1 MKDETTIQQF
11 NSLQKDILSEY
22 AQKWNGKN
30 QDSSFRKAV
39 KILYGFE
46 KDFGW
51 NILLNS
57 FYVIDDTELAKIS
70 FKQFELQGPSRHSDI
85 GERYLRLYGLLNA
98 VYQQKLAIDNLLE
111 IHKIP
116 DKKKLSKQLSESN
129 IIELRNKI
137 GAHST
142 NFKTERADSEHNFDV
157 YEISRPKLDRD
168 VISLLRNQ
176 NEFES
181 FELIKD
187 IDVFDKIIESNLSL
201 ILTKIIKKIYKNQ
214 GAFFKRLEIIE
225 FIRNG
230 GIIVG
235 DKKIEFK
242 K

>member
-1 MKDETTIQQF
+1 MRNETTIQQF

-22 AQKWNGKN
+22 AQKWNGKKN
-30 QDSSFRKAV
+30 KTTFRSAV
-39 KILYGFE
+39 KNFYGFE

-98 VYQQKLAIDNLLE
+98 IYQQKLAIDNLLE
-111 IHKIP
+111 VHKIVN
-116 DKKKLSKQLSESN
+116 KKKLSKQLSESK

-142 NFKTERADSEHNFDV
+142 NYKSERIESEHNFDV

-176 NEFES
+176 NEFEKYD
-181 FELIKD
+181 LLKD
-187 IDVFDKIIESNLSL
+187 VEIFDKMIESNLS
-201 ILTKIIKKIYKNQ
+201 IITTKIIKKVYQNQ
-214 GAFFKRLEIIE
+214 GDFFKRLTYIEIIRNEGKDLGKTIIE
-225 FIRNG
+225 FN
-230 GIIVG
+230 
-235 DKKIEFK
+235 K
-242 K
+242 